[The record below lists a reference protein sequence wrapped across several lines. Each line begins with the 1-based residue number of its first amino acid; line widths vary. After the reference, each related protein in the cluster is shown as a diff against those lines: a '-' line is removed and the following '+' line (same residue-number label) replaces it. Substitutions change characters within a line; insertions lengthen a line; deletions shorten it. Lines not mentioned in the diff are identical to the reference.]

1 MVVDVGGALWA
12 VVAVD
17 SLSTLTVVSV
27 LGRLAAVCDL
37 ELRLGDDLVHGVG
50 YGTVRC

>member
-17 SLSTLTVVSV
+17 CLATFAVVCV
-27 LGRLAAVCDL
+27 LGRLAAVGDL
-37 ELRLGDDLVHGVG
+37 QLGLWDDLVHGVG
-50 YGTVRC
+50 CT